1 MELEDAVALGHGK
14 VRRTCI
20 RNSLAP
26 AKERVCDKEFRNLL
40 IEGLVLRAPPGHL
53 TIASRNLHS
62 KRHPFALR
70 LRPLFQAASKRTIG
84 APLAD
89 AGRTFHLESHPG

>member
-40 IEGLVLRAPPGHL
+40 IEGLVLRAPGTSHDRQQESAFK
-53 TIASRNLHS
+53 TASVRS
-62 KRHPFALR
+62 E
-70 LRPLFQAASKRTIG
+70 AASSLPSGFKKDDWR
-84 APLAD
+84 P